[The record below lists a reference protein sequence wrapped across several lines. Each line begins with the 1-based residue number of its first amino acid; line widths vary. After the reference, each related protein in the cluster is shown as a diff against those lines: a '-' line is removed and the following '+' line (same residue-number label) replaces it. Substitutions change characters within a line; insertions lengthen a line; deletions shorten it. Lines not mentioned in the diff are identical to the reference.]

1 MDKTTERK
9 TIFPL
14 FIFFMIVNGFCTISK
29 TWLTGKG
36 IDPVALGFGNIILF
50 VLSLVVF
57 LIQKKGMQNPNPQAF
72 VRSVMLGTFI
82 KLMVI
87 AIAVTIYLVAAGESK
102 SINAVIGS
110 MVLYII
116 YTIIDVRIASN
127 LNRKNGGS

>member
-1 MDKTTERK
+1 MDKTAERK
-9 TIFPL
+9 IIFPL
-14 FIFFMIVNGFCTISK
+14 FIFFMVVNGFCTISR
-29 TWLTGKG
+29 TWLTEKG
-36 IDPVALGFGNIILF
+36 IDPVVLGFGNIILF
-50 VLSLVVF
+50 ILSLVVF

-87 AIAVTIYLVAAGESK
+87 AIAVTIYLVAAGENK
-102 SINAVIGS
+102 SVYGVIGS